1 MLDWL
6 VQVLGGDVRAPR
18 VFRRRSRC
26 GASTELFPRQVPL
39 LQQISSLLSL
49 LVPTRGLVTKL
60 WPFLWAKVVRFRMVI
75 TIRGPQELLNLLS
88 EPSFVSVYIASSV
101 RRMG

>member
-1 MLDWL
+1 MC
-6 VQVLGGDVRAPR
+6 VRQEYFDDALA
-18 VFRRRSRC
+18 VW
-26 GASTELFPRQVPL
+26 AYTELFPRQVPL
-39 LQQISSLLSL
+39 LQQISSLLIL

-60 WPFLWAKVVRFRMVI
+60 WPFLWAEVVRFRMVI